1 MQEEHLTAP
10 PIPASSRLT
19 ASLARDEREV
29 AEAQRLRFEVFA
41 GKGPAPAAG
50 EPGRDEDAFDPYCEH
65 VLVRDGATGSVVGTY
80 RLLSAARAA
89 EAGRFSSEA
98 EFDLDRLTRLPRLV
112 EVGRACVHPDY
123 EEGAVLALLWRS
135 LARLIALR
143 GYDYAIGCASL
154 PAAEPAPTGV
164 ARLCDHLLREYLSP
178 PQWRVVPRRPFPL
191 AGEVDSGVVP
201 PVPTLLRGYL
211 SMGGYVCGE
220 PAFCRDSG
228 TVHLLVLLPIARLRV
243 RDAHRLSRAA

>member
-29 AEAQRLRFEVFA
+29 AEAQRLRSELFA
-41 GKGPAPAAG
+41 KSGPGPAAG
-50 EPGRDEDAFDPYCEH
+50 ERGVDGDAFDPYCEH
-65 VLVRDGATGSVVGTY
+65 VLVRDGATGAVVGTY

-89 EAGRFSSEA
+89 EVGRLPSEA
-98 EFDLDRLTRLPRLV
+98 DFDLGRLTRLPRLV

-154 PAAEPAPTGV
+154 PAPGQTPGV
-164 ARLCDHLLREYLSP
+164 SRLCDHLLREHLSP
-178 PQWRVVPRRPFPL
+178 PQWRVVPRRPFPF
-191 AGEVDSGVVP
+191 AREVDSGVAP
-201 PVPTLLRGYL
+201 PVPRLLRGYL
-211 SMGGYVCGE
+211 DMGGYVCGE
-220 PAFCRDSG
+220 PAWGRDSG
-228 TVHLLVLLPIARLRV
+228 TVQLLVLLPIARMRA
-243 RDAHRLSRAA
+243 RDMHRLQRAA